1 MMGNIFAREKDDS
14 ETARKYYDEAI
25 ALNPKDHIAINNF
38 GSNLLQ
44 LGKYDKGLEYLKKA
58 FELNPNYPNSSY
70 GIALANDHLGNTLVA
85 FDFAVE
91 SLKKCSPNDHVLF
104 KNILS
109 LIIKTADDWT
119 KKEAGKQ
126 IFEEYKSYLE
136 KKAGIEIRVEEDS
149 KLPTAAKIEFAENHN
164 RDFHLIKFKPS
175 YQAVEHLLMHELVH
189 LDFVIEARKQNQNK
203 LFITNGEKKRKFIKD
218 HEKDLNEL
226 SKKGYSEKMLSDFI
240 SALFDGLNRQIYN
253 APIDLFIEDSLFKNY
268 SELRPFQ
275 FVSLYGL
282 AVEYKNSATNKQVI
296 QLTPKD
302 VQYTN
307 KVLNIVFAIHF
318 KELFGVDLISK
329 FNPLPKEIRQ
339 ATSLFKEFKEY
350 QNDRAAGEEYEL
362 IQHWA
367 EDLKVAGY
375 FELISE
381 EAHSRRADANK
392 LLQDIENDPF
402 GTESD
407 KDFKQLE
414 MDKFQKSQNQID
426 PNMAVVMFMVDALQ
440 YFKHMPKDK
449 IKAIALEIAM
459 LGTQGIVPSGDHK
472 YKIANVPGKDFSG
485 YHLLAYYYV
494 SWALA
499 IPEMLSQL
507 KLPYNAE
514 YNLALTMNPI

>member
-164 RDFHLIKFKPS
+164 RGFHLIKFKPS